1 MKLYLGCLVVAAA
14 AATMTS
20 GVVHAAAS
28 IVVPAP
34 GLYTYSQEGLALS
47 GTAAV
52 TLPNVIVTFGNNL
65 TYQDDILITLT
76 STSSLVPDVTPTL
89 VTCAGAGSS
98 AVGYVSLVPNGWKF
112 RVTDVSGITVGA
124 SCTFS
129 GLKVTAASLS
139 STSGVLTYQANRG
152 LTTPT
157 VIVDGPVSSGP
168 VIVAKSQ
175 FDITVSPKLNGIINV
190 YAARKVFFDAETIP
204 PGNLP
209 PPNGVRADTFNFNTF
224 NFGNPVVATWTGP
237 TVVPTATTVTVS
249 GDFSWVDGSDTNTS
263 CDPGEFSSRI
273 IDYVGWS
280 IAPASDCL
288 KLVLTQIPPVG
299 DWQAAGYFFVPGDI
313 VLSPTDYAGSV
324 AWVFTLSTD
333 PAVKGSAIR
342 AFDPGAWTLN
352 ASQVYIQYLPY
363 GRDISRI
370 VYAANR
376 GAAQVAVTADIT
388 ANGSKF
394 TCSLGNAQPQSVTM
408 LSLLLDVCV
417 FRQGITQG
425 NVAIL
430 LTFVAPEQDIE
441 VYSAYVTG
449 SGDRGTV
456 VNTSNGRSFFYGTGV
471 NFTPTP
477 IPIP

>member
-1 MKLYLGCLVVAAA
+1 MKLHLGFLAVAATVATISAGA
-14 AATMTS
+14 AQ
-20 GVVHAAAS
+20 AAAS
-28 IVVPAP
+28 IAVPAP

-52 TLPNVIVTFGNNL
+52 TLPNVVVTFGNNL
-65 TYQDDILITLT
+65 TYQDDILITLAGT
-76 STSSLVPDVTPTL
+76 VSLVPDVTPTL
-89 VTCAGAGSS
+89 VTCTGAGSS
-98 AVGYVSLVPNGWKF
+98 AVGYVSLVPGGWKF
-112 RVTDVSGITVGA
+112 RVTNVSGITVGA

-139 STSGVLTYQANRG
+139 GTSGVLTYQANRG

-157 VIVDGPVSSGP
+157 VVVDGPVTSGP

-175 FDITVSPKLNGIINV
+175 FDITVSPKLNGIINI
-190 YAARKVFFDAETIP
+190 YAARKVFFDAETTA

-224 NFGNPVVATWTGP
+224 NSGNPAIATWTGP
-237 TVVPTATTVTVS
+237 TVVPTYNTLTIS
-249 GDFSWVDGSDTNTS
+249 GDFSWVDGTDADLT
-263 CDPGEFSSRI
+263 CDADEFPSRVVG
-273 IDYVGWS
+273 YVGWS
-280 IAPASDCL
+280 IGSASDCT
-288 KLVLTQIPPVG
+288 KLVLSQVLPVG
-299 DWQAAGYFFVPGDI
+299 NVAAQGYFFVPGDI
-313 VLSPTDYAGSV
+313 VLSPTDYEGSIEWGY
-324 AWVFTLSTD
+324 ALSSD
-333 PAVKGSAIR
+333 PAVTSKTIR
-342 AFDPGAWTLN
+342 QFDPGAWTLN
-352 ASQVYIQYLPY
+352 AAQVYIQYMPY

-376 GAAQVAVTADIT
+376 GAEPVPVTADIT

-394 TCSLGNAQPQSVTM
+394 TCSLGNAQQQSVTM

-417 FRQGITQG
+417 FTHGITQG
-425 NVAIL
+425 KVAIL

>member
-1 MKLYLGCLVVAAA
+1 MKLHRGLLAVAAA
-14 AATMTS
+14 AAAMFS
-20 GVVHAAAS
+20 GVVQAAAS
-28 IVVPAP
+28 IAVPAP

-47 GTAAV
+47 GTVAV
-52 TLPNVIVTFGNNL
+52 TLPDVIVTVGNNL
-65 TYQDDILITLT
+65 TYQDDILITLAGT
-76 STSSLVPDVTPTL
+76 ASLVPDVTPTL
-89 VTCAGAGSS
+89 VACTGAGSS

-112 RVTDVSGITVGA
+112 RVTDVSGITLGA

-139 STSGVLTYQANRG
+139 STSGVLAYQANRG

-157 VIVDGPVSSGP
+157 VVVDGPVTSGP

-175 FDITVSPKLNGIINV
+175 FDIAVATKLNGIINI
-190 YAARKVFFDAETIP
+190 YAARNVFFGAETIP

-224 NFGNPVVATWTGP
+224 NFGNPAVATWTGP
-237 TVVPTATTVTVS
+237 TVVPKSNSITVS
-249 GDFSWVDGSDTNTS
+249 GDFSWVDGTDTDTT
-263 CDPGEFSSRI
+263 CDADEFLVRI
-273 IDYVGWS
+273 NGYVGWS
-280 IAPASDCL
+280 IGPASDCL

-313 VLSPTDYAGSV
+313 VLNPTDYAGSV
-324 AWVFTLSTD
+324 EWGYELSTD
-333 PAVKGSAIR
+333 SGVKSSASR

-363 GRDISRI
+363 GRDLSRI

-376 GAAQVAVTADIT
+376 GAAPVPVTADIT
-388 ANGSKF
+388 ANGSRF
-394 TCSLGNAQPQSVTM
+394 TCSLGNARQQSVTM

-471 NFTPTP
+471 SFTPTP
-477 IPIP
+477 LPLP

>member
-1 MKLYLGCLVVAAA
+1 MKLHLGILAVLAAG
-14 AATMTS
+14 ATMTS
-20 GVVHAAAS
+20 GVAQAAAA
-28 IVVPAP
+28 IAVPAP

-52 TLPNVIVTFGNNL
+52 ALPNVIVTFGNNL
-65 TYQDDILITLT
+65 TYQDDILITLAGT
-76 STSSLVPDVTPTL
+76 ASLVPDVTPTL
-89 VTCAGAGSS
+89 VTCSGAGAN

-139 STSGVLTYQANRG
+139 NTSGVLTYQANRG

-157 VIVDGPVSSGP
+157 VVVDGPVSSGP

-175 FDITVSPKLNGIINV
+175 FDLVVSTKLNGIINI

-209 PPNGVRADTFNFNTF
+209 PPNGVRADTLNFNTF
-224 NFGNPVVATWTGP
+224 NFGNPAVATWTGP
-237 TVVPTATTVTVS
+237 TVVPKSNTVTIS
-249 GDFSWVDGSDTNTS
+249 GDFSWVESSDTNTS
-263 CDPGEFSSRI
+263 CDPGEFSSRVI
-273 IDYVGWS
+273 GYVGWS
-280 IAPASDCL
+280 IDPASDCL
-288 KLVLTQIPPVG
+288 KLVLAQNPPVG
-299 DWQAAGYFFVPGDI
+299 DVPAAGYLFVPGDI
-313 VLSPTDYAGSV
+313 ALSPTDYAGSV
-324 AWVFTLSTD
+324 EWGYELSTD
-333 PAVKGSAIR
+333 PTVKSKTIR
-342 AFDPGAWTLN
+342 QFDPGAWTLN
-352 ASQVYIQYLPY
+352 ASQVYIQYMPY

-376 GAAQVAVTADIT
+376 GTAPVAVTADVT
-388 ANGSKF
+388 ANGSRF
-394 TCSLGNAQPQSVTM
+394 TCSLGNAQQQSVTM

-417 FRQGITQG
+417 FTQGITQG
-425 NVAIL
+425 KVAIL

-441 VYSAYVTG
+441 VYSAYVTS

-471 NFTPTP
+471 SFTPTP
-477 IPIP
+477 IP